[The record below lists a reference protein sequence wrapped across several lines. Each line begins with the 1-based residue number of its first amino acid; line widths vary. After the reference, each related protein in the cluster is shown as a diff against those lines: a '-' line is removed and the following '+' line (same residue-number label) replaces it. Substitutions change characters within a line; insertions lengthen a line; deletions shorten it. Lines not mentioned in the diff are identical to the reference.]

1 MPADSE
7 LLNRNRES
15 L

>member
-7 LLNRNRES
+7 LHNPPLK
-15 L
+15 LD